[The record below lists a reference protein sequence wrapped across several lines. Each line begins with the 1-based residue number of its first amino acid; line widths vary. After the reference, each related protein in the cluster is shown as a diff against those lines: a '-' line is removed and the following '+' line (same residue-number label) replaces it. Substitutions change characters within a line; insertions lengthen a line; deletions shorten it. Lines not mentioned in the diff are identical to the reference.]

1 MLAASLRLSQ
11 SRSLG
16 NLLAPGTQHKIGI
29 IAVDYGTQW
38 PAASER
44 FINSGK
50 IELWREGEAKEGG
63 KKGAPHSPLP
73 PLLCSPTVGIGMTS
87 TALNGTGILDMPT
100 APLKPLLPSIPPPSI
115 SPFLATAS
123 LDSALGRVTWG
134 QQHCLQAR
142 QKPLRGRRGEAESFT
157 WSQPRAGIA
166 ASLPLPY
173 PL

>member
-87 TALNGTGILDMPT
+87 ATLNGTGFLDMPA
-100 APLKPLLPSIPPPSI
+100 APLQPSIPPSPPSL
-115 SPFLATAS
+115 SRPCQLGP
-123 LDSALGRVTWG
+123 SAWLGDLGPT
-134 QQHCLQAR
+134 
-142 QKPLRGRRGEAESFT
+142 PLFA
-157 WSQPRAGIA
+157 
-166 ASLPLPY
+166 
-173 PL
+173 